1 MKYLCILIV
10 VCLFIASCAPL
21 SKSQLKM
28 SHNYFEAIAN
38 YPRYY
43 RELNV
48 RVADLNLESKNLESS
63 LHTSDSA
70 RIATII
76 QSINAYEE
84 SMHIPDDMVAHIRN
98 VDEYI
103 QEYYLLIPNG
113 FSLYRALKGTTETI
127 GGIFGL
133 GGVVSGI
140 LPSNVNG
147 LNPTKKRKIQ
157 AHLLDSEDTL
167 ILSLNVLKDYINT
180 TYLPKLEQIDMQS
193 IANFEILL
201 ASINNKTPPLEYYTK
216 HNRMLTEFYQR
227 LYHTKNLVKQ
237 LSKSIDTFILVEKEI
252 TDSFHEKAKVNME
265 KTHMDDLIGDMQ
277 RINFLVRDLN
287 SRNNEN

>member
-1 MKYLCILIV
+1 MKYFRILIV
-10 VCLFIASCAPL
+10 VFLFFASCAPL

-63 LHTSDSA
+63 LHTSDSV

-84 SMHIPDDMVAHIRN
+84 SMRIPEDMTLHIRN

-147 LNPTKKRKIQ
+147 LNPTKKGKIQ
-157 AHLLDSEDTL
+157 AHVLDSEDTL
-167 ILSLNVLKDYINT
+167 IVSLKVLKDYINT
-180 TYLPKLEQIDMQS
+180 TYLPKLEQIDRES

-201 ASINNKTPPLEYYTK
+201 ASINNKTPPLDYYTK

-237 LSKSIDTFILVEKEI
+237 LSKSIDTFILVEREI
-252 TDSFHEKAKVNME
+252 TDSFQEKAKVDLE

-287 SRNNEN
+287 NRNNDN